1 MYVDNNMNDF
11 EISCTCQRETI
22 VEVFRILFFEL
33 DCIIFSE
40 FQELY
45 FGTGRL

>member
-1 MYVDNNMNDF
+1 MIVDNNMDDF
-11 EISCTCQRETI
+11 EISSTCQSETI
-22 VEVFRILFFEL
+22 AEVFRIF
-33 DCIIFSE
+33 FSE